1 MNMNI
6 CNHQSEWHRIQLLNH
21 QEKNKISGVL
31 FFFFSFLFLLLK
43 WKQPIQ
49 TTYQESIQTDDF
61 WFVFFSD
68 LLPGFSFYL

>member
-6 CNHQSEWHRIQLLNH
+6 CDHQSEWHHIQLLNH

-31 FFFFSFLFLLLK
+31 FFSFFFLFLLLK

-49 TTYQESIQTDDF
+49 TTYQESIQTADF